1 MLHHIMLYW
10 VIAILMCDR
19 AVSAKSVL
27 TDTSSDDKLTWSV
40 VHRVIHKD
48 KVHIVLVLV
57 VEADFL
63 HATLP
68 QI

>member
-1 MLHHIMLYW
+1 MMLMKLVDPSRKGGSLQRFPKPYE
-10 VIAILMCDR
+10 R
-19 AVSAKSVL
+19 
-27 TDTSSDDKLTWSV
+27 SDDKLTWSV
-40 VHRVIHKD
+40 VHRVIHKHEI
-48 KVHIVLVLV
+48 HIVLVLV